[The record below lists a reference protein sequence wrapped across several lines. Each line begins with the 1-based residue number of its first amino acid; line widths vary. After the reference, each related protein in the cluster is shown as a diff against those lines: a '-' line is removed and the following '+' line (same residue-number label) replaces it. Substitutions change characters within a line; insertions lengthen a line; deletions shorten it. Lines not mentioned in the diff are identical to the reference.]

1 MLYLVYRLDINNR
14 EGAMDVVPYSADK
27 KTDGTLALVKT
38 GQDKIKSTPAGEYL
52 TSALNDFDLEQYDGL
67 AAISDGANKL
77 LMLVR
82 LLFFNL

>member
-1 MLYLVYRLDINNR
+1 MLYLLYFCYRLDSNNKER
-14 EGAMDVVPYSADK
+14 AMDVVPFSTEK
-27 KTDGTLALVKT
+27 KNDGTVALVKP

-77 LMLVR
+77 LMLV
-82 LLFFNL
+82 